1 MYTTLF
7 KKVLYPIYESGIRR
21 RNTLRYLKDLN
32 ENQWRSA
39 DEIKTRQWR
48 DLKKL
53 LDHAYKNT
61 TYYQSLFKRLGLHP
75 DQIQSYEDFQTIPV
89 CTREEVN
96 QHVQEMV
103 ADNYRNRVAYKST
116 GGSTGVPLRLAYDRA
131 SYEWRIAATQRGYQ
145 WAKCEAGQFVLYLWA
160 LDIGKP
166 PLLKRVKTAL
176 YHRLFNRVI
185 VNSWDLDEAAMRNCL
200 EYINSK
206 KPQGIVAYTSAIY
219 NLAKFIDAK
228 NLQCNGVPA
237 ILTGAEHL
245 HEHQRELIERVFHTK
260 VYNSYGCRE
269 FMLIATECEKHEGLH
284 VTADN
289 LFVEILKD
297 GRPAKPGETGE
308 VVITDLHNYGM
319 PFIRYKN
326 GDRAIQSGKLCSCGR
341 GLPLIEGIDGRIA
354 DMIIAHDGTE
364 VPGIYFPHLMKEFPQ
379 VRKYQV
385 IQKSRELLQ
394 VKLVLAE
401 KMSDERLQFCKNQIN
416 GVLGKEVKIDFEFV
430 DEIPLTHSGKYRVAI
445 SEISA
450 Q

>member
-1 MYTTLF
+1 MYSTLF
-7 KKVLYPIYESGIRR
+7 KKVLYPIYETGIRR
-21 RNTLRYLKDLN
+21 RNTLRYLNELN

-39 DEIKTRQWR
+39 EEIQARQWS

-53 LDHAYKNT
+53 IDHAYTNSA
-61 TYYQSLFKRLGLHP
+61 YYQSLFKRLGLHP
-75 DQIQSYEDFQTIPV
+75 DQIQSYEDFQALPV

-96 QHVQEMV
+96 QHAQAMV
-103 ADNYRNRVAYKST
+103 AENYRDRVAYKST

-166 PLLKRVKTAL
+166 PLLKRTKTAL

-185 VNSWDLDEAAMRNCL
+185 VNSWDLDAAAMRSCL
-200 EYINSK
+200 QYINSK

-219 NLAKFIDAK
+219 NLAKFIDEK
-228 NLQCNGVPA
+228 NLQCDGVPA
-237 ILTGAEHL
+237 VLTGAEHL

-289 LFVEILKD
+289 LLVEILKD

-326 GDRAIQSGKLCSCGR
+326 GDRAIQSGRLCSCGR

-385 IQKSRELLQ
+385 IQKSRQLLQ

-401 KMSDERLQFCKNQIN
+401 KMPDERLQFCKNQIN
-416 GVLGKEVKIDFEFV
+416 SVLGKEVKIEFEFV

-450 Q
+450 P